1 MLEEEREE
9 YLAIR
14 RKEFAKMEKALAAK
28 EEELLK
34 QQETNVVMQEA
45 LAKTAEGH
53 AMTAAELQVM
63 IGRHAEEME
72 VWLEP

>member
-14 RKEFAKMEKALAAK
+14 RKEFARMEKALAAK
-28 EEELLK
+28 EEELVK
-34 QQETNVVMQEA
+34 QQQTNVVMQEA
-45 LAKTAEGH
+45 LAKTAEGQ

-63 IGRHAEEME
+63 IGQHAEEME
-72 VWLEP
+72 VWLES